1 VVSKNIKTKMNII
14 VKTGGILL
22 LLTGLL
28 ILTNQ
33 LQALGFYLLRYMP
46 FLQNLG

>member
-1 VVSKNIKTKMNII
+1 MLAVSK
-14 VKTGGILL
+14 VGGIIL
-22 LLTGLL
+22 LLTGIA

-33 LQALGFYLLRYMP
+33 LQALGIYLLRYMP